1 MGKDKPPKYPNK
13 PTKNVGYA
21 SVDINGNVTYHD
33 NEKDYSYKYS
43 LITGNILCDS
53 PKSPK

>member
-21 SVDINGNVTYHD
+21 SVDINGNVTYHN
-33 NEKDYSYKYS
+33 NEKDYFSWCRWSRK
-43 LITGNILCDS
+43 ILYRYY
-53 PKSPK
+53 